1 MEANTPPRLPPACP
15 QPPTPTPLANTHAL
29 PSTCLGI
36 HQTLPSSL
44 AAAIH
49 LFSPSHPPPSHVLK
63 HSNGAWR
70 LSIIQFNRAK
80 WHIALWAFINSAG
93 ALADSHAVSFLPAQ
107 THTHT
112 HSLNTLPYDQHGAC
126 LCDPSLEGR
135 NWRGGTGVGGGQRW
149 RTDARQKRAIFK

>member
-1 MEANTPPRLPPACP
+1 MEANTPPRLPPACR
-15 QPPTPTPLANTHAL
+15 PPLGSKHSQTHTL

-93 ALADSHAVSFLPAQ
+93 ASRGLARGELSASA
-107 THTHT
+107 HTHT
-112 HSLNTLPYDQHGAC
+112 HVHTLNTLPYDQHGAC
-126 LCDPSLEGR
+126 LCDRSLEGR
-135 NWRGGTGVGGGQRW
+135 NRRGRLGWG
-149 RTDARQKRAIFK
+149 AALAH

>member
-1 MEANTPPRLPPACP
+1 MEANTPPRLLQPP
-15 QPPTPTPLANTHAL
+15 PPTPWIQTLANTHTL

-49 LFSPSHPPPSHVLK
+49 LFPPPSHVLK

-93 ALADSHAVSFLPAQ
+93 ALVDSHAVSFLPAHA
-107 THTHT
+107 HT
-112 HSLNTLPYDQHGAC
+112 LDTLPYDQHGAC
-126 LCDPSLEGR
+126 LCDRSLEGR
-135 NWRGGTGVGGGQRW
+135 NWRGGIGVGVGVGGWGQRW
-149 RTDARQKRAIFK
+149 RTDARQKRATFK